1 MKFSKVTTRK
11 QMIKVITDIAP
22 LLSKDGEEI
31 ANYWLDALE
40 GKEMQVKEIKTGF
53 KADLKVE
60 NFKSDDAFN
69 KALEMLEIMPKEE
82 EAKVEDNTKT
92 ETKEEAK
99 GDNKK
104 QKPSQKEQA
113 ENIKLVGYR
122 YTRPMFPEVLH
133 DLEGYILTRVDA
145 KDQKELEEIGEENL
159 VVAVFFPEW
168 ESGTYIDPTD
178 LVDDNIS
185 EILQAHGLDSFP
197 NRLDLQQVLH
207 LDAEMKT
214 MVTLSF
220 YTELPYTMSI
230 KNKWFKVDK
239 TLHCR
244 VNNFG
249 HDYAI
254 YKAEKIK

>member
-60 NFKSDDAFN
+60 NFKSEDSFN

-82 EAKVEDNTKT
+82 
-92 ETKEEAK
+92 AK
-99 GDNKK
+99 GNDKK
-104 QKPSQKEQA
+104 QKPSQKEQN

-133 DLEGYILTRVDA
+133 DLEGYMLTRVDV

-159 VVAVFFPEW
+159 VVAVFFPD
-168 ESGTYIDPTD
+168 I
-178 LVDDNIS
+178 
-185 EILQAHGLDSFP
+185 
-197 NRLDLQQVLH
+197 
-207 LDAEMKT
+207 
-214 MVTLSF
+214 
-220 YTELPYTMSI
+220 
-230 KNKWFKVDK
+230 
-239 TLHCR
+239 
-244 VNNFG
+244 
-249 HDYAI
+249 
-254 YKAEKIK
+254 

>member
-22 LLSKDGEEI
+22 LLNKDGEEI

-53 KADLKVE
+53 KADLKE
-60 NFKSDDAFN
+60 GNFKSEDAFN

-82 EAKVEDNTKT
+82 AKVEDDTKA

-99 GDNKK
+99 GNDKK
-104 QKPSQKEQA
+104 QKPSQKEQN

-133 DLEGYILTRVDA
+133 DLEGYMLTRVDV

-168 ESGTYIDPTD
+168 ENGNYIDPTD

-220 YTELPYTMSI
+220 YTELPYTMSV
-230 KNKWFKVDK
+230 KNKWFKVNNI
-239 TLHCR
+239 LHCR

>member
-1 MKFSKVTTRK
+1 MKFSKVTSRK

-60 NFKSDDAFN
+60 NFKSEDSFN

-82 EAKVEDNTKT
+82 EAKVEDNTKS
-92 ETKEEAK
+92 ETK
-99 GDNKK
+99 GNDKK

-133 DLEGYILTRVDA
+133 DLEGYILTRVDST
-145 KDQKELEEIGEENL
+145 DIFEIEDIGEENL
-159 VVAVFFPEW
+159 VIAVYFPEW
-168 ESGTYIDPTD
+168 ENVTYVDPME
-178 LVDDNIS
+178 VCEDDYPK
-185 EILQAHGLDSFP
+185 LLKMHGLDSFP
-197 NRLDLQQVLH
+197 NRLDLQQVIH
-207 LDAEMKT
+207 FDAKLRL
-214 MVTLSF
+214 MVSLSF
-220 YTELPYTMSI
+220 YTEIPYCVSLR
-230 KNKWFKVDK
+230 KKWFAVNDV
-239 TLHCR
+239 LHCR
-244 VNNFG
+244 VNNYG

>member
-53 KADLKVE
+53 KADLKVG
-60 NFKSDDAFN
+60 NFKSEDSFN

-82 EAKVEDNTKT
+82 AKEEEPKAD
-92 ETKEEAK
+92 ESKEEAK
-99 GDNKK
+99 GNDKK
-104 QKPSQKEQA
+104 QKPNTKEQN

-133 DLEGYILTRVDA
+133 DLEGYILTRVDTN
-145 KDQKELEEIGEENL
+145 DQKELEEIGEENL

-178 LVDDNIS
+178 LVDDNIAD
-185 EILQAHGLDSFP
+185 ILQAHGLDSFP

-207 LDAEMKT
+207 LDSDTKV

-249 HDYAI
+249 HDYAV

>member
-60 NFKSDDAFN
+60 NFKSEDSFN

-82 EAKVEDNTKT
+82 
-92 ETKEEAK
+92 AK
-99 GDNKK
+99 GNDKK
-104 QKPSQKEQA
+104 QKPSQKEQN

-133 DLEGYILTRVDA
+133 DLEGYMLTRVDV

-168 ESGTYIDPTD
+168 ENGNYIDPTD

-230 KNKWFKVDK
+230 KNKWFKVNNI
-239 TLHCR
+239 LHCR

>member
-1 MKFSKVTTRK
+1 MKFSKVTSRK

-60 NFKSDDAFN
+60 NFKSEDSFN

-82 EAKVEDNTKT
+82 EAKVEDDT

-99 GDNKK
+99 GNDKK
-104 QKPSQKEQA
+104 QKPSQKEQN

-249 HDYAI
+249 HDYAV

>member
-11 QMIKVITDIAP
+11 QLAKAIVDIAP
-22 LLSKDGEEI
+22 LFNEEGEKI
-31 ANYWLDALE
+31 ANYWLDCIE

-60 NFKSDDAFN
+60 YFKSEDSFN
-69 KALEMLEIMPKEE
+69 KALEMLEIKPAEDEEVEEEPKAEE
-82 EAKVEDNTKT
+82 EAKGND
-92 ETKEEAK
+92 
-99 GDNKK
+99 KK

-133 DLEGYILTRVDA
+133 DLEGYLLTRVDTN
-145 KDQKELEEIGEENL
+145 DLKEVVEMGEENL
-159 VVAVFFPEW
+159 VFAVFFPEW
-168 ESGTYIDPTD
+168 ESGNFIDPTD
-178 LVDDNIS
+178 LVDNNIQD
-185 EILQAHGLDSFP
+185 ILQAHGLDSFP

-207 LDAEMKT
+207 LDMELRVA
-214 MVTLSF
+214 VTLSF
-220 YTELPYTMSI
+220 YTELPYTMTL
-230 KNKWFKVDK
+230 KQKGFKVDK